1 MKTMTWVVEF
11 ADEAC
16 GMVRYGTW
24 ECQATSK
31 QEAMRKFNE
40 SVKNSGPGIFAIDAK
55 EKK

>member
-16 GMVRYGTW
+16 GMVRYSTW
-24 ECQATSK
+24 ECKARSK